1 MNPGVGFRTEGN
13 EHVGLGHLKEC
24 LSLAKRLENQYA
36 VRSLFIISSDTVDIQ
51 GFGDFVPAVER
62 LPAETGE
69 EDAKLTSQILEEYGL
84 NLLVVNLKSVSPHY
98 LRDLKEKGFTLICID
113 ELGNKEIMADVVI
126 NGSIVEDWHRY
137 QLRNQSA
144 TTYFGPEYMV
154 MDEAFG
160 IFHGKKRPIRGRAKG
175 VLVSMGGADPS
186 GATLR
191 VIGALDKLD
200 KEIEKV
206 IVIGPAFPHHSK
218 LRELVPMLV
227 EDNFQICR
235 AVSNMAE
242 LMFKAD
248 VAISHGG
255 DTLYELACVGTPNL
269 VLYEVEHERIQAS
282 VFEKKGA
289 TICLGKGTEVP
300 LEEITSSVSHL
311 LQDEALRKEMSRQG
325 KKLVD
330 GKGAEIVCAIIL
342 DKLRCL
348 DTH

>member
-24 LSLAKRLENQYA
+24 LSLAKRLENQYG
-36 VRSLFIISSDTVDIQ
+36 VRSLFIISSDTIDIQ
-51 GFGDFVPAVER
+51 GFSDFVPAVER

-69 EDAKLTSQILEEYGL
+69 EDSKSTSQILEKHSL
-84 NLLVVNLKSVSPHY
+84 NLLVVNLQSVSPHY
-98 LRDLKEKGFTLICID
+98 LRGLKEKGFTLICID

-137 QLRNQSA
+137 QFRSQSIA
-144 TTYFGPEYMV
+144 TYFGPEYMV

-160 IFHGKKRPIRGRAKG
+160 IFHAKEKPIRSRATS
-175 VLVSMGGADPS
+175 VLVSMGGVDPG

-191 VIGALDKLD
+191 IIEGLDKLD
-200 KEIEKV
+200 KEIEKL
-206 IVIGPAFPHHSK
+206 IVIGPAFPHHSELK
-218 LRELVPMLV
+218 ELVPKLT
-227 EDNFQICR
+227 ESNFQISR
-235 AVSNMAE
+235 AVRNMAE

-248 VAISHGG
+248 LAISHGG
-255 DTLYELACVGTPNL
+255 DTIYELACTGTPNL
-269 VLYEVEHERIQAS
+269 VLYEAEHQRIQAG

-289 TICLGKGTEVP
+289 TICPGRGVEVP

-311 LQDEALRKEMSRQG
+311 LQDEALRKKISLQG

-330 GKGAEIVCAIIL
+330 GKGAERVCAIIL
-342 DKLRCL
+342 DKLG
-348 DTH
+348 